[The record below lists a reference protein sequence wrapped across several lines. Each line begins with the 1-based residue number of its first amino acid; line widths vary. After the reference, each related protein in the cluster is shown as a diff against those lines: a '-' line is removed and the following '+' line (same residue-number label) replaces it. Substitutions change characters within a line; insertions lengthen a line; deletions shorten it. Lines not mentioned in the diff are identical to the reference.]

1 VKKIALVAPAGALA
15 GQLETC
21 LSEVHQARVFR
32 YEAAPR
38 GSGLSESGFDELWYI
53 RHTSGSLEENQ
64 KSMAGLL
71 ACLKT
76 HKIPV
81 VNYLSSVFSAGTHDL
96 LPPYRATE
104 RCHRYN
110 EAVLQS
116 SGSHV
121 RIFRLPVLL
130 DEPSDAWLQ
139 FFRALLR
146 FRDEI
151 EDRMPGYF
159 KSSPLRVEPSRGIA
173 PLLSTTEAAEAMVE
187 ISNHAA
193 TGNECFYVLDPRSV
207 SLESCFPAIEQA
219 TGVVL
224 VSADKQDLNT
234 IDRLFGRRIDEFL
247 PYLQSDGAFSCQQAL
262 KRSPRLC
269 EIAAREIDLP
279 GMVLDVIATL
289 KVEDDRKN
297 ECRDRA
303 GSLLARRQLRLPDG
317 VLLNYYV
324 GGKGLAPLLILNAFG
339 QGLEYWN
346 RFLEEVFEDYRLVL
360 WLPRGN
366 DFESIGLQMSSPL
379 ALHAEDLRAIL
390 DRENIPCSHLLAW
403 CTGPKLAVEYYL
415 KYPKAVDSM
424 VFVAGS
430 FKGLAEHRPLE
441 TVYEKGLESLLGMV
455 QQEPKMAGLM
465 TEALKNVLLAQ
476 DQLGKEAASSPEA
489 RFENLLSSVNSSLKK
504 MVLAPF
510 HSSQTV
516 LAYAAQLRDFWDADF
531 TSSLRRVHSPVLFV
545 GGDCDRIAAQEISRR
560 IAQSMPC
567 ARYAEV
573 MGGSHY
579 IQYSYPDL
587 LSDIMKSFIENGLQF
602 SFHHPW
608 VSTSEVKTQDSVWRM
623 RNDRKDNDREENQG
637 NVSGNEAAPMPSHG
651 AGIC

>member
-1 VKKIALVAPAGALA
+1 
-15 GQLETC
+15 
-21 LSEVHQARVFR
+21 
-32 YEAAPR
+32 
-38 GSGLSESGFDELWYI
+38 
-53 RHTSGSLEENQ
+53 
-64 KSMAGLL
+64 
-71 ACLKT
+71 
-76 HKIPV
+76 
-81 VNYLSSVFSAGTHDL
+81 
-96 LPPYRATE
+96 
-104 RCHRYN
+104 
-110 EAVLQS
+110 
-116 SGSHV
+116 
-121 RIFRLPVLL
+121 
-130 DEPSDAWLQ
+130 
-139 FFRALLR
+139 
-146 FRDEI
+146 
-151 EDRMPGYF
+151 
-159 KSSPLRVEPSRGIA
+159 
-173 PLLSTTEAAEAMVE
+173 MVE

-193 TGNECFYVLDPRSV
+193 AGNECFYVLDPRSV
-207 SLESCFPAIEQA
+207 SLESYFPAIEQA
-219 TGVVL
+219 TEVVL
-224 VSADKQDLNT
+224 VSGHKQDLNT

-247 PYLQSDGAFSCQQAL
+247 PYLQSDGAISCQQAL
-262 KRSPRLC
+262 KRSPRLR

-279 GMVLDVIATL
+279 GMVSDVIATL
-289 KVEDDRKN
+289 KVEGDRKN

-303 GSLLARRQLRLPDG
+303 GSLLVRRQLRLPDG

-324 GGKGLAPLLILNAFG
+324 GGKGLTPLLILNAFG
-339 QGLEYWN
+339 QGLEYWH

-403 CTGPKLAVEYYL
+403 CTGPKLALEYYL

-489 RFENLLSSVNSSLKK
+489 RFENLLSSVNSSLKE

-545 GGDCDRIAAQEISRR
+545 GGDCDRIAAQGISRR
-560 IAQSMPC
+560 IVRCMPR

-587 LSDIMKSFIENGLQF
+587 LSDMMKNFIENGLQF

-637 NVSGNEAAPMPSHG
+637 NVSGNEAAPVPSDG